1 MNKSKNYIFLKKNYT
16 KLLAEIEDDIKSNN
30 KDNIKLKLQLLN
42 IILKRINVLL
52 NEIS

>member
-16 KLLAEIEDDIKSNN
+16 NLLAEIEDDVKSNN

-42 IILKRINVLL
+42 IILKRMNVLL